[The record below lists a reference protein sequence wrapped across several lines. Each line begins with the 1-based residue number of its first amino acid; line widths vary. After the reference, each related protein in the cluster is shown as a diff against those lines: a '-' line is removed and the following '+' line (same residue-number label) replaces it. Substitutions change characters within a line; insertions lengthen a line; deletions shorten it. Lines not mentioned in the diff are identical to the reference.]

1 MKKRVCYSEMAYVLG
16 MVFLAFGT
24 ALMEKG
30 GFGMSVVVAPAYILH
45 LKVSQFLP
53 FFSFGMAEYVL
64 QAVLIVLLS
73 LVLQTFKKHYL
84 FSFITA
90 VIYGFLLDGMMKAV
104 SFMPESFLI
113 RICLYV
119 AGFVICAIGVAF
131 LFHTYIAPE
140 AYELVVKEVSHE
152 KKMEIG
158 KVKTIYDLS
167 SCFISVLL
175 SFLFF
180 GLFRFEGVKTG
191 TFICAVFNGWLIGK
205 MGNLLE
211 RMLDFKDGSDLR
223 KYMDQ

>member
-1 MKKRVCYSEMAYVLG
+1 MKKGVCYSEMAYVWG
-16 MVFLAFGT
+16 MLLLAFGT

-30 GFGMSVVVAPAYILH
+30 GFGMSIVVAPAYILH
-45 LKVSQFLP
+45 LKVSQYLP

-73 LVLQTFKKHYL
+73 LILHTFKKHYL

-104 SFMPESFLI
+104 SFMPETFLL
-113 RICLYV
+113 RVCLYV
-119 AGFVICAIGVAF
+119 TGFIICAIGVAF
-131 LFHTYIAPE
+131 LFHTYIALE
-140 AYELVVKEVSHE
+140 AYELVVKEVAHE

-180 GLFRFEGVKTG
+180 GLFRFEGVKIG
-191 TFICAVFNGWLIGK
+191 TFICALFNGWLIGK

-211 RMLDFKDGSDLR
+211 RTFDFQDGLGLR
-223 KYMDQ
+223 KYMD